1 MASIDI
7 FDNDAF
13 SMASLVGA
21 IDKVAFKPS
30 FLGDLN
36 IFAETPSYT
45 DTVFIEQRD
54 GVLNLVPTTPRGAPL
69 PQRKTE
75 SRAARS
81 FKTVRIA
88 KGDRLMAT
96 ELQNIRAFGSDT
108 ELMAVQA
115 EVARRL
121 SGPVGLQSEVEYTW
135 ENMRLGAVQGILVDA
150 DTSVLYNFY
159 TEFGISQPTE
169 IAFDLTGANKAGTTV
184 GAAGVLRPFIQQ
196 NVVRPLVR
204 ASKGAFL
211 PTTRIIGL
219 CGDGFYDDLTNH
231 GDVRQTYLNWLAAQE
246 ARGGNAFETFSFGG
260 VDWVNYRGSDDNS
273 TIGVPTD
280 KVKFFPA
287 GAPGVFRV
295 ARSPAEFMPFVNT
308 PGKPLYPMV
317 IPDEKRQAYVDI
329 ELYSYPLFMCTRPDL
344 LFRGRRGS

>member
-1 MASIDI
+1 MAGFDI
-7 FDNDAF
+7 FNSDAF
-13 SMASLVGA
+13 STTTLVGQ
-21 IDKVAFKPS
+21 VERNPFKPS
-30 FLGDLN
+30 LLGDMNL
-36 IFAETPSYT
+36 FAETPSWT
-45 DTVFIEQRD
+45 DTVWIEQRD
-54 GVLNLVPTTPRGAPL
+54 GALNLISTTPRGGPL

-75 SRAARS
+75 SRSGRP

-88 KGDRLMAT
+88 KGDRMMAT
-96 ELQNIRAFGSDT
+96 ELQNIRAFGSET
-108 ELMAVQA
+108 ELMQVQA

-150 DTSVLYNFY
+150 DTTVLYNFY

-169 IAFDLTGANKAGTTV
+169 IAFDLTGANASGTTV
-184 GAAGVLRPFIQQ
+184 GAAGKLRPFIQNQ
-196 NVVRPLVR
+196 VVRPLIR

-211 PTTRIIGL
+211 PNTRITGL
-219 CGDGFYDDLTNH
+219 CGDAFYDDLTNH
-231 GDVRQTYLNWLAAQE
+231 GDVRQGYLNWQEAQE
-246 ARGGNAFETFSFGG
+246 TRKGNAFEVFPWGG

-273 TIGVPTD
+273 TIGIPTD
-280 KVKFFPA
+280 KVKFFPS

-295 ARSPAEFMPFVNT
+295 ARSPAEFMPFINT
-308 PGKPLYPMV
+308 PGKPLYPMI
-317 IPDEKRQAYVDI
+317 IPDEKREAYVDI